1 MHSERLNAF
10 LWEHGVSPDTRRV
23 IDAHIGKGT
32 HGHAYVVAGAPG
44 TGAGRVA
51 RHLMGLLRK
60 QKTAGSF
67 AVQEIRRD
75 AGKRDVTIA
84 QVRDLLRHLSF
95 RPMDRHR
102 SGGIIHD
109 AQSLTYEAMNAL
121 LKTLEEPHGQP
132 AIVLVTTD
140 VSALLPTIRSRCWM
154 VRVRTVPTDRIAAF
168 LQEQGFPNDAG
179 HEAAAIALGQTE
191 SAVQYAEDSARR
203 DDMVQIATAL
213 AGCLTAPVSER
224 LDMLDEWLPANGRFN
239 DLQER
244 TLHILGIWRST
255 VRDILLTQ
263 SAASVP
269 IRFPMLQ
276 SAYDRIA
283 RRFTRYAL
291 LAVARESDS
300 AYDDVVHNVQPRLRL
315 ESLMLTSTP

>member
-1 MHSERLNAF
+1 MISERLNAF
-10 LWEHGVSPDTRRV
+10 LWEHGVSPGTRRV

-32 HGHAYVVAGAPG
+32 DGHAYVVAGGPG
-44 TGAGRVA
+44 TGTSMVA
-51 RHLMGLLRK
+51 HHLMGLLRK
-60 QKTAGSF
+60 QKTAESF
-67 AVQEIRRD
+67 GVQEIRRD

-109 AQSLTYEAMNAL
+109 AQSLTCEAMNAL

-140 VSALLPTIRSRCWM
+140 VNALLPTIRSRCWM

-168 LQEQGFPNDAG
+168 LQEQGFSKDAG
-179 HEAAAIALGQTE
+179 RDAAAIALGQTE
-191 SAVQYAEDSARR
+191 SAVQFAEDSARR
-203 DDMVQIATAL
+203 DDVVQIATAL
-213 AGCLTAPVSER
+213 AECFTAPVSER
-224 LDMLDEWLPANGRFN
+224 LAVLDEWLPANGRFN

-244 TLHILGIWRST
+244 SLHILRIWRST

-269 IRFPMLQ
+269 VRFPMLL

-283 RRFTRYAL
+283 RCFTRHAL
-291 LAVARESDS
+291 LAVALESDS
-300 AYDDVVHNVQPRLRL
+300 AYDDVMHNVQPRLRL